1 MSTLE
6 RTKLYKNV
14 WSRPCTKMAAELGF
28 SNNAMKRRMGWVG
41 EAAAV
46 WKNPSGPDDSARSNR

>member
-6 RTKLYKNV
+6 RTKLYKNA
-14 WSRPCTKMAAELGF
+14 WSRPCTKMATELGF

-41 EAAAV
+41 ED
-46 WKNPSGPDDSARSNR
+46 GGG